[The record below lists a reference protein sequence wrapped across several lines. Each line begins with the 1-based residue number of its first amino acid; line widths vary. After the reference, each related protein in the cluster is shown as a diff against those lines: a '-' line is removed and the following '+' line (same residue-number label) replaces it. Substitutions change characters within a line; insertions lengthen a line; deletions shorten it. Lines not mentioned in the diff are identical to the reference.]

1 MSLGDYIEA
10 RLEEL
15 ESIPDTRREILGRLT
30 ELVGNRG
37 RDPARLLFVCTH
49 NSRRSQFAQI
59 WSAVAAS
66 HFGVEVDSYSGG
78 TEATAFDPRAV
89 SAIERAGLCVERLT
103 EDPNP
108 KYRVAVGSR
117 TLTLFSKTFDDDANP
132 KTDFCAVMTCS
143 EADTA
148 CPSVPGAS
156 ERISLPYE
164 DPKLFDATELER
176 EMYDQRCREISREM
190 LRVFS
195 GARAR

>member
-1 MSLGDYIEA
+1 MSLEDYIEA
-10 RLEEL
+10 RLDEL
-15 ESIPDTRREILGRLT
+15 ESIPSARREILDRLS

-59 WSAVAAS
+59 WSAAAAN

-78 TEATAFDPRAV
+78 TEATELDRRAV
-89 SAIERAGLCVERLT
+89 SAIERAGFSVKRVT
-103 EDPNP
+103 EDTNP
-108 KYRVAVGSR
+108 KYRIVVGSR
-117 TLTLFSKTFDDDANP
+117 TLTLFSKTVDDAANP

-143 EADTA
+143 EADAA

-156 ERISLPYE
+156 ERMSLPYE
-164 DPKLFDATELER
+164 DPKLYDGTERER
-176 EMYDQRCREISREM
+176 EMYDQRCRQIGREM
-190 LRVFS
+190 LYVFS